1 MVRLMRNNLEKREIE
16 YLNSIR
22 TQIANSQN
30 EQAKLYT
37 TAIKTLGLED
47 CKSLRD
53 YMWAIITTH
62 PIVFEPNLVNVKPHE
77 KSIEPCID
85 YGGAD

>member
-30 EQAKLYT
+30 EQ
-37 TAIKTLGLED
+37 
-47 CKSLRD
+47 
-53 YMWAIITTH
+53 
-62 PIVFEPNLVNVKPHE
+62 V
-77 KSIEPCID
+77 
-85 YGGAD
+85 